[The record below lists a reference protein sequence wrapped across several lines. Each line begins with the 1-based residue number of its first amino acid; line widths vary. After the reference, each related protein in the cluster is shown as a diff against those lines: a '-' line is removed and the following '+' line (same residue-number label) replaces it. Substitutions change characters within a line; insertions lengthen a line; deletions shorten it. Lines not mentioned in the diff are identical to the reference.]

1 MNRRVSVWKYV
12 RVGKKWRYCKPAV
25 GKNGKIKP
33 EWVMVKGKEE
43 RHPEGNFYLHR
54 YEGDR
59 EIWKK
64 IGPNAQEAINAA
76 DFESTYLS
84 ARAKGIPVKH
94 IDTPDLSIQAAAHGW
109 LEEVKLS
116 TRPETYELYA
126 HTINEFC
133 EWNSKDG
140 PRRTK
145 LLELTRV
152 DLLKYRKW
160 LMTDIHNSPR
170 TAGNKLSRVAQW
182 HRDVMKVRPGEGL
195 VTVKDT
201 RMGVVEREPEV
212 YTESELKAFF
222 KACDESPN
230 GLLFQTFLLTGFR
243 EDEIKY
249 LSWDDIDFKT
259 GALRVTPK
267 PQYDFEIKDH
277 EERAVIIPYQLL
289 GHFLFYRIV
298 VEGSAKNE
306 GREVY
311 SLIFPT
317 RTGRPNGH
325 MLEKC
330 KRIAKRAGL
339 DPDRFWLHKFR
350 SHYATMLLRSGLDI
364 ITVRK
369 MLGHKPGSEAT
380 FRYLAPMHHKEVR
393 DKGVDRIFEHIL
405 YPWLKDGPR
414 VSGELE
420 IPEGLAERSEFF
432 ARLAGE
438 AKETAQEKQNAA
450 RAGTG
455 SHD

>member
-12 RVGKKWRYCKPAV
+12 RIGKKWRYCKPAV
-25 GKNGKIKP
+25 GKNGKIRP
-33 EWVMVKGKEE
+33 DWVIVQGKEE
-43 RHPEGNFYLHR
+43 HHPEGNFYLHR
-54 YEGDR
+54 YEGNK

-64 IGPNAQEAINAA
+64 IGPNAQDAVNAA
-76 DFESTYLS
+76 DFESTYLT
-84 ARAKGIPVKH
+84 ARAKGIPVKQL
-94 IDTPDLSIQAAAHGW
+94 DTPDLSIQAAAHGW

-116 TRPETYELYA
+116 TRPETYELYE
-126 HTINEFC
+126 HSINEFC
-133 EWNSKDG
+133 EWNSKHG
-140 PRRTK
+140 PRRTN
-145 LLELTRV
+145 LSEVTRV

-160 LMTDIHNSPR
+160 LMTDVHNIAR

-182 HRDVMKVRPGEGL
+182 YRDVMKVRPGEGP

-212 YTESELKAFF
+212 YTEAELKAFF
-222 KACDESPN
+222 EACQNHD
-230 GLLFQTFLLTGFR
+230 GLLFQIFLLTGFR

-249 LSWDDIDFKT
+249 LTWDDIDGT
-259 GALRVTPK
+259 TATLRVTPK

-277 EERAVIIPYQLL
+277 EERAVVIPYQLL
-289 GHFLFYRIV
+289 GHLLLYRMIV
-298 VEGSAKNE
+298 EAAAENE
-306 GREVY
+306 GRDVY
-311 SLIFPT
+311 PLIFPT
-317 RTGRPNGH
+317 KTGRPNGH

-339 DPDRFWLHKFR
+339 DPNRFWLHKFR

-414 VSGELE
+414 VSGELQ
-420 IPEGLAERSEFF
+420 IPEGLAKTSDFF
-432 ARLAGE
+432 SRLAAE
-438 AKETAQEKQNAA
+438 AKAGVQEKAKAA
-450 RAGTG
+450 RAGG
-455 SHD
+455 ERD